1 MLTSKF
7 IIVSLTNF
15 IFLFIIQLGIH
26 GYENH
31 EFYVSTTSVDF
42 VLDKNEIQITSQF
55 FLDDVENLIKFQK
68 PNTTLIFE
76 KTSNEDNNLIMRDF
90 IQKNFKISINKKS
103 QEVKYLGYELKD
115 ELLVVYYHTEF
126 SNSEVFNIEVYNS
139 FLINF
144 IESQKNIVHVKFKNL
159 KKSFL
164 LTSLNKNF
172 QYSFEK

>member
-7 IIVSLTNF
+7 IIMSLTNF
-15 IFLFIIQLGIH
+15 IFLFIVQLGIH

-55 FLDDVENLIKFQK
+55 FLDDVENLIKFQN

-76 KTSNEDNNLIMRDF
+76 KTSNEDNNLIVRDF
-90 IQKNFKISINKKS
+90 IQKNFKISINKKK
-103 QEVKYLGYELKD
+103 QELKYLGYELKD
-115 ELLVVYYHTEF
+115 DLLVVYYETQF
-126 SNSEVFNIEVYNS
+126 SDSELFNIEVFNS
-139 FLINF
+139 FLANY
-144 IESQKNIVHVKFKNL
+144 IETQKNIVHVKFKNV

-164 LTSLNKNF
+164 LTSLNKTF

>member
-1 MLTSKF
+1 M
-7 IIVSLTNF
+7 SLTNF

-26 GYENH
+26 GKENH

-68 PNTTLIFE
+68 PNSTLIFE
-76 KTSNEDNNLIMRDF
+76 KKSNEDNNLILKDF
-90 IQKNFKISINKKS
+90 IHKNFKISINKKK
-103 QEVKYLGYELKD
+103 QELKYLGYELKD
-115 ELLVVYYHTEF
+115 DLLVVYYETQF
-126 SNSEVFNIEVYNS
+126 SDSELFNIEVFNS
-139 FLINF
+139 FLANY
-144 IESQKNIVHVKFKNL
+144 IETQKNIVHVKFKNL

-164 LTSLNKNF
+164 LTSLNKTF

>member
-1 MLTSKF
+1 M
-7 IIVSLTNF
+7 SLTNF
-15 IFLFIIQLGIH
+15 IFLFIVQLGIH

-55 FLDDVENLIKFQK
+55 FLDDVENLIKFQN

-76 KTSNEDNNLIMRDF
+76 KTSNEDNNLIVRDF
-90 IQKNFKISINKKS
+90 IQKNFKISINRKI

-115 ELLVVYYHTEF
+115 DLLVVFYEIKF
-126 SNSEVFNIEVYNS
+126 CDSQLFNIEVFNS

-144 IESQKNIVHVKFKNL
+144 IESQKNIVHLNFNNV

-164 LTSLNKNF
+164 LTSLNKTF
-172 QYSFEK
+172 QYSFDK

>member
-1 MLTSKF
+1 M
-7 IIVSLTNF
+7 SLTNF
-15 IFLFIIQLGIH
+15 IFLFIIQLGIN

-42 VLDKNEIQITSQF
+42 VFDKNEIQITSQF

-76 KTSNEDNNLIMRDF
+76 KTSNEDNNLIVRDF
-90 IQKNFKISINKKS
+90 IQKNFKISINKKK
-103 QEVKYLGYELKD
+103 QELKYLGYELKD
-115 ELLVVYYHTEF
+115 DLLVVYYETQF
-126 SNSEVFNIEVYNS
+126 SDSEIFNVEVFNS
-139 FLINF
+139 FLVNY
-144 IESQKNIVHVKFKNL
+144 IETQKNIVHLKFKNL

-164 LTSLNKNF
+164 LTSLNKTF

>member
-1 MLTSKF
+1 M
-7 IIVSLTNF
+7 SLTNF
-15 IFLFIIQLGIH
+15 IFLFIVQLGIH

-76 KTSNEDNNLIMRDF
+76 KTSNEDNNLIVRDF
-90 IQKNFKISINKKS
+90 IQKNFKISINRKI

-115 ELLVVYYHTEF
+115 NLLVVFYETKFYD
-126 SNSEVFNIEVYNS
+126 SQIFNIEVFNS

-144 IESQKNIVHVKFKNL
+144 IESQKNIVHLNFKNV

-164 LTSLNKNF
+164 LTSLNKTF
-172 QYSFEK
+172 QYSFDK

>member
-1 MLTSKF
+1 M
-7 IIVSLTNF
+7 SLTNF

-26 GYENH
+26 CYENH

-76 KTSNEDNNLIMRDF
+76 KTSNEDNNLIVRDF

-115 ELLVVYYHTEF
+115 ELLVVYYQTEF

>member
-1 MLTSKF
+1 M
-7 IIVSLTNF
+7 SLTNF
-15 IFLFIIQLGIH
+15 IFLFIVQLAIH

-55 FLDDVENLIKFQK
+55 FLDDVENLIKFQN

-90 IQKNFKISINKKS
+90 IQKNFKISINRKI

-115 ELLVVYYHTEF
+115 DLLVVFYETKF
-126 SNSEVFNIEVYNS
+126 CDSQLFNIEVFNS

-144 IESQKNIVHVKFKNL
+144 IESQKNIVDQSEGSRTDLCVSL
-159 KKSFL
+159 CMPYLGSVPAPGL
-164 LTSLNKNF
+164 LL
-172 QYSFEK
+172 

>member
-7 IIVSLTNF
+7 IIMSLTNF
-15 IFLFIIQLGIH
+15 IFLFIVQLGIH

-55 FLDDVENLIKFQK
+55 FLDDVENLIKFQN

-76 KTSNEDNNLIMRDF
+76 KTSNEDNNLIVRDF
-90 IQKNFKISINKKS
+90 IKKNFKISINKKK
-103 QEVKYLGYELKD
+103 QELKYLGYELKD
-115 ELLVVYYHTEF
+115 DLLVVYYETQF
-126 SNSEVFNIEVYNS
+126 SDSELFNIEVFNS
-139 FLINF
+139 FLANY
-144 IESQKNIVHVKFKNL
+144 IETQKNIVHVKFKNV

-164 LTSLNKNF
+164 LTSLNKTF

>member
-1 MLTSKF
+1 M
-7 IIVSLTNF
+7 SLTNF
-15 IFLFIIQLGIH
+15 IFLFIIQLGIN

-42 VLDKNEIQITSQF
+42 VFDKNEIQITSQF

-76 KTSNEDNNLIMRDF
+76 KTSNEDNNLIVRDF
-90 IQKNFKISINKKS
+90 IQKNFKISINKKI

-115 ELLVVYYHTEF
+115 ELLVVYYQTEF
-126 SNSEVFNIEVYNS
+126 SNYEVFNIEVYNS

>member
-1 MLTSKF
+1 M
-7 IIVSLTNF
+7 SLTNF

-42 VLDKNEIQITSQF
+42 VFDKNEIQITSQF

-76 KTSNEDNNLIMRDF
+76 KTSNEDNNLIVRDF
-90 IQKNFKISINKKS
+90 IHKNFKISINKKK
-103 QEVKYLGYELKD
+103 QELKYLGYDLKD
-115 ELLVVYYHTEF
+115 DLLVVYYETKF
-126 SNSEVFNIEVYNS
+126 SNSKNFNIEVYNS
-139 FLINF
+139 FLVNF
-144 IESQKNIVHVKFKNL
+144 IESQKNIVHVKFNNL

-164 LTSLNKNF
+164 LTSLNKTF

>member
-1 MLTSKF
+1 M
-7 IIVSLTNF
+7 SLTNF

-68 PNTTLIFE
+68 PNSTLIFE
-76 KTSNEDNNLIMRDF
+76 KKSNEDNNLILKDF
-90 IQKNFKISINKKS
+90 IHKNFKISINKKK
-103 QEVKYLGYELKD
+103 QELKYLGYELKD
-115 ELLVVYYHTEF
+115 DLLVVYYETQF
-126 SNSEVFNIEVYNS
+126 SDSELFNIEVFNS
-139 FLINF
+139 FLANY
-144 IESQKNIVHVKFKNL
+144 IETQKNIVHVKFKNL

-164 LTSLNKNF
+164 LTSLNKTF

>member
-1 MLTSKF
+1 M
-7 IIVSLTNF
+7 SLTNF
-15 IFLFIIQLGIH
+15 IFLFIVQLGIH

-55 FLDDVENLIKFQK
+55 FLDDVENLIKFQN

-76 KTSNEDNNLIMRDF
+76 KTSNEDNNLIVRDF
-90 IQKNFKISINKKS
+90 IQKNFKISINKKK
-103 QEVKYLGYELKD
+103 QELKYLGYELKD
-115 ELLVVYYHTEF
+115 DLLVVYYETQF
-126 SNSEVFNIEVYNS
+126 SDSELFNIEVFNS
-139 FLINF
+139 FLANY
-144 IESQKNIVHVKFKNL
+144 IETQKNIVHVKFKNV

-164 LTSLNKNF
+164 LTSLNKTF